1 MSMNPQTNDLRE
13 PAVIGATRR
22 LTHETGYQAGADRV
36 VLPRLSCT
44 AADRARLEQWSRA
57 ATVAHRLVLR
67 SQIVLLLLEGHSQ
80 VSAARVLGVSRETVG
95 RWERRFAVGGPEALL
110 RDRPGRGRRPGRNA
124 THVARVVDALRHAP
138 HGTWTV
144 RRLAAH
150 VGASAATVQRI
161 WREHA
166 AALAPVAGQIP
177 NRSSEAASNGDGNAL
192 ALSATDSDTSLASA
206 QDSRA
211 CR

>member
-1 MSMNPQTNDLRE
+1 MKSQTNDLRE
-13 PAVIGATRR
+13 PAVVGATRR
-22 LTHETGYQAGADRV
+22 LTHETGFQAGADKV
-36 VLPRLSCT
+36 ALPRLSCT

-95 RWERRFAVGGPEALL
+95 RWERRFAAGGPEALL

-138 HGTWTV
+138 QGTWTV
-144 RRLAAH
+144 RRLAVH

-166 AALAPVAGQIP
+166 ASALAPVAGQIL
-177 NRSSEAASNGDGNAL
+177 NRSSETASTSAGNAL